1 MEPIPEMHPA
11 TPQEQAQIKAILSP
25 LHSMRNKQ
33 VLPYLAFCEPTEAC
47 PFRTI
52 RSVKSG
58 ARLSIERNGQWVD
71 PDYRDQWQLSPDDE
85 ATLAWWPEWTREELR
100 EQEEAFGF

>member
-1 MEPIPEMHPA
+1 MEPIPKMHPA

-25 LHSMRNKQ
+25 LHLAPCDWDLR
-33 VLPYLAFCEPTEAC
+33 YLAFCEPTEAC

-58 ARLSIERNGQWVD
+58 ARLSIEQNGQWARPQYDPTD
-71 PDYRDQWQLSPDDE
+71 PDE
-85 ATLAWWPEWTREELR
+85 EGTLADYPRWTREELR